1 MTHTFIDTS
10 GPSAGSPPVRLHVVQ
25 AGPIDGP
32 LIILL
37 HGFPEFWYGW
47 RKQIDALAE
56 AGFRVWAPDQRG
68 YNISDKPT
76 GIAAYSLDSLVA
88 DVIGLIDAAGRHNAI
103 LVGHDWGAAVAWWTA
118 VSFPERVERLVV
130 LNVPH
135 PIVMKRYASRNIGQ
149 MLRSWYIGFF
159 QLPWLP
165 EAVVRLGNWA
175 FLTQTLRRS
184 SRRGIFSDTDLKHYT
199 AAWSQP
205 GAAKAMI
212 NWYRA
217 SLQKPPARQ
226 PTIRVTVPTL
236 LIWGVRDQ
244 FLKREMAQLSIDLCD
259 NGRVEFI
266 ENATHWV
273 QHEEAKRVNELIMGK
288 KEEREEGGEGQKGGE
303 E

>member
-1 MTHTFIDTS
+1 MTHTFIETS
-10 GPSAGSPPVRLHVVQ
+10 GPSADSPTVRLHVVQ
-25 AGPIDGP
+25 AGPVDGP
-32 LIILL
+32 LVILL

-47 RKQIDALAE
+47 KQQIDALAE
-56 AGFRVWAPDQRG
+56 AGFRVWVPDQRG

-76 GIAAYSLDSLVA
+76 GIDAYGLDSLVA
-88 DVIGLIDAAGRHNAI
+88 DVVGLIDASGRQKAV

-118 VSFPERVERLVV
+118 VSFPDRVERLVV

-135 PIVMKRYASRNIGQ
+135 PIVMKRYAIRNLGQ

-165 EAVVRLGNWA
+165 EVVVQLGNWA
-175 FLTQTLRRS
+175 FLAQTMRRS
-184 SRRGIFSDTDLKHYT
+184 SQRGTFTEADLQQYR

-217 SLQKPPARQ
+217 SFRKPPARRAS
-226 PTIRVTVPTL
+226 IRVTVPTL

-266 ENATHWV
+266 EDATHWV
-273 QHEEAKRVNELIMGK
+273 QHEEAKRVNELILGK
-288 KEEREEGGEGQKGGE
+288 KEERD
-303 E
+303 